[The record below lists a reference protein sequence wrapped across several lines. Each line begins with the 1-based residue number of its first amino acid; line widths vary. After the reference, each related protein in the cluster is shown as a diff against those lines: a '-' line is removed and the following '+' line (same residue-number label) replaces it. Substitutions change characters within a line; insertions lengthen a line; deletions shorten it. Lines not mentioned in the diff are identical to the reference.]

1 MKFAFKILDKKK
13 FILCYIHTLLTNL
26 CFYCTPVLLAHFIK
40 EPFTLEKLGGLIVSI
55 IVTKLLAVV
64 LNEICIMYIFKF
76 ENIYSKD
83 LQLAYFNRIV
93 RMKPFQLNK
102 VHNGFL
108 KKQIDIIA
116 EESEEFLEQ
125 SLDTFTGVCIS
136 IVMFL
141 TQVFYQDMTMFKIC
155 LGIIVGMILYNVWL
169 GKKIV
174 GLQEEYNDAYSKYNA
189 TFVDFLQNVK
199 TVKKLGASRFANQ
212 KNETLFE
219 KVLPKLD
226 RANLFYS
233 FRSNGISF
241 FVYVMYVIV
250 LINLYVKM
258 QAGEN
263 VLATLLFYASIFD
276 LLRGELKELGF
287 LFVHFN
293 KFQAATN
300 QVEKM
305 IGQQAQ
311 KDLINEWNTI
321 QIRDLTFQYHEDAN
335 IKIQIPDFEI
345 KRGEKISIVGKSGQG
360 KSTFLNIFSRYI
372 EVDADKYK
380 IDGKS
385 KEGDLNLAYIS
396 QEIDLFDLTI
406 RENLCLGKKISD
418 EDLMEILKE
427 ADLQDWVKSLENG
440 LDTVVGERGLK
451 LSVGQKQRLNLIR
464 GILLDK
470 DIYVLDEPTS
480 NLDKETEKWIVH
492 LLEKYLKN
500 KTAVIVTH
508 REELKQICQKHYVF
522 EENRMK
528 KETFQKC

>member
-26 CFYCTPVLLAHFIK
+26 CFYCTPVLLAYFIK

-64 LNEICIMYIFKF
+64 LNEIWIMYILKF

-108 KKQIDIIA
+108 KKQIDIIV

-125 SLDTFTGVCIS
+125 SFDTFTGVCIS

-174 GLQEEYNDAYSKYNA
+174 ELQEEYNDAYSKYNA

-276 LLRGELKELGF
+276 LLRGELKKLGF

-311 KDLINEWNTI
+311 KDLIN
-321 QIRDLTFQYHEDAN
+321 
-335 IKIQIPDFEI
+335 
-345 KRGEKISIVGKSGQG
+345 
-360 KSTFLNIFSRYI
+360 
-372 EVDADKYK
+372 
-380 IDGKS
+380 
-385 KEGDLNLAYIS
+385 
-396 QEIDLFDLTI
+396 
-406 RENLCLGKKISD
+406 
-418 EDLMEILKE
+418 
-427 ADLQDWVKSLENG
+427 
-440 LDTVVGERGLK
+440 
-451 LSVGQKQRLNLIR
+451 
-464 GILLDK
+464 
-470 DIYVLDEPTS
+470 
-480 NLDKETEKWIVH
+480 
-492 LLEKYLKN
+492 
-500 KTAVIVTH
+500 
-508 REELKQICQKHYVF
+508 
-522 EENRMK
+522 
-528 KETFQKC
+528 